1 MSKKVTNQTQEI
13 LDLYRSGMT
22 NKTEIA
28 RRVLGDNSEV
38 NRGTVRR
45 AVTRYE
51 KNRAIY
57 DELKK

>member
-28 RRVLGDNSEV
+28 RRVFDSNSEV

-45 AVTRYE
+45 AITRYE

-57 DELKK
+57 DEC